1 MSAATTVESDVRA
14 IVADV
19 LALEDQNIP
28 LSARFFA
35 DLGGE
40 SIEVLDLSFQL
51 EKRFGVKIELN
62 KMLAGDA
69 ITTDDRGIVTPTA
82 LASLKSA
89 YPFLPIENLAPD
101 PKPESLKD
109 LLTIDSIV
117 QMVGWAVSAQSRF
130 APRPTAAPPAPR
142 PGSG

>member
-1 MSAATTVESDVRA
+1 MSATTTVESDVRA

-19 LALEDQNIP
+19 LALEDQNMP

-69 ITTDDRGIVTPTA
+69 ITTDTHGIVTPAA
-82 LASLKSA
+82 LASLKNA

-101 PKPESLKD
+101 PTPESLKD

-117 QMVGWAVSAQSRF
+117 QMVRRALSTQSRS
-130 APRPTAAPPAPR
+130 APPPTAAPPAPR
-142 PGSG
+142 PVSG